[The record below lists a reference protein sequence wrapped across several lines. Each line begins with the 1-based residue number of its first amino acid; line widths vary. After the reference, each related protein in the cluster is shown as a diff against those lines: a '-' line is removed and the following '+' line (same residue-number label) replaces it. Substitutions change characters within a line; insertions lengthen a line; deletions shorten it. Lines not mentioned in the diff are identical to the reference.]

1 MTYIIMVEW
10 LRLFDKRAQNPVLLL
25 MDNFSVYEVV
35 AELIRESNQPLKW
48 TRIEWFP
55 ANTIERLRLQ
65 SIKYVS
71 NIREAG
77 REQGQTCS
85 D

>member
-1 MTYIIMVEW
+1 M
-10 LRLFDKRAQNPVLLL
+10 LLL
-25 MDNFSVYEVV
+25 IDNFSIYEVV

-55 ANTIERLRLQ
+55 ANTIERLQLQ

-77 REQGQTCS
+77 REQGQACS

>member
-1 MTYIIMVEW
+1 MIGLYDLITVLGDL
-10 LRLFDKRAQNPVLLL
+10 LRLKATEFWQRLPEYQG
-25 MDNFSVYEVV
+25 
-35 AELIRESNQPLKW
+35 LIRESNQPLKW